1 MLVPLLK
8 LQQHK
13 LITVTDTLM
22 LQCELLVY
30 SYMLVVYFPCLTQDS
45 EISFIFYSYL
55 ECVDT
60 YSSGPSVRTQRSHC
74 KEKKTKQKKARQN
87 KKETSASS
95 LWLFKTDGQSKR
107 KKWRATVWV
116 IMIYI
121 TEQPPQCY
129 DKTFSGKT
137 LFSQTVL
144 CVCQRPYIT
153 QYHFSGTHTP
163 PFNHSD

>member
-45 EISFIFYSYL
+45 EISLIFYSYL

-107 KKWRATVWV
+107 KKRRATV
-116 IMIYI
+116 
-121 TEQPPQCY
+121 
-129 DKTFSGKT
+129 
-137 LFSQTVL
+137 
-144 CVCQRPYIT
+144 
-153 QYHFSGTHTP
+153 
-163 PFNHSD
+163 